1 MAEAMPWY
9 EPERAKMIV
18 RPTWRMREEGE
29 MLAFVGD
36 CPDCHTPASSVVSSQ
51 LLQSPL
57 REMPELFCSHCRK
70 RFPASMKDL
79 AAVRVSSRAC
89 R

>member
-1 MAEAMPWY
+1 
-9 EPERAKMIV
+9 MIV
-18 RPTWRMREEGE
+18 RYSWRMREEGE

-36 CPDCHTPASSVVSSQ
+36 CPDCHAPASSVVSSQ

-57 REMPELFCSHCRK
+57 RELPELFCSRCRK
-70 RFPASMKDL
+70 RFPARMKDL
-79 AAVRVSSRAC
+79 VSVRVNSRAC